1 MAIVTTHAHV
11 LQDDRIALRPLTDAD
26 LPALYRWNADPEVP
40 YWTEGNEN
48 PELMTPEDVDGMYE
62 MISRDALCFA
72 IEAEGAM
79 IGDCWLQKMNLPQ
92 VRALYPPG
100 TDVRRIDVTIGDK
113 RWWGKGVGTRMLRLL
128 LEFAF
133 NDQGVDVL
141 HCICEDYNVR
151 SCRLWEQQGFALI
164 DQKPHGARSELH
176 WRLTREEYRHRSL

>member
-40 YWTEGNEN
+40 YWTEGDEN
-48 PELMTPEDVDGMYE
+48 PEPMTPEDVDGMYE

-72 IEAEGAM
+72 IEVEGEM

-113 RWWGKGVGTRMLRLL
+113 RWGEKAWARACCGCCWSLRSTTR
-128 LEFAF
+128 AWT
-133 NDQGVDVL
+133 
-141 HCICEDYNVR
+141 CCTA
-151 SCRLWEQQGFALI
+151 S
-164 DQKPHGARSELH
+164 ARITMSARAGCGSGRDL
-176 WRLTREEYRHRSL
+176 RSLIGSRMGREASCTGD

>member
-26 LPALYRWNADPEVP
+26 LPALYRWNADPEVL
-40 YWTEGNEN
+40 YWTEGDEN
-48 PELMTPEDVDGMYE
+48 PEPMTPEDVDGMYE

-72 IEAEGAM
+72 IEVEGEM

-151 SCRLWEQQGFALI
+151 SCRLWERQGFALI